1 MARVLGKLTVALAS
15 VALAVIAS
23 PSCSEGTFS
32 SEDCDYVI
40 TRCRTYCDYCYG
52 GYYYGYYGCCYD
64 RCWYECIGDGKPDK
78 APNTDPPVPAPAP
91 DASTPPPPPATDGGA
106 PPGSVAVLCA
116 PCTANDECK
125 GGGLCILRGGED
137 AGTSGF
143 CGSPC
148 NSGADC
154 PASFTCTE
162 IGQTKQCVPT
172 DGICN

>member
-15 VALAVIAS
+15 IALAVVAS
-23 PSCSEGTFS
+23 PSCSDRTFS
-32 SEDCDYVI
+32 TEDCDYVI

-64 RCWYECIGDGKPDK
+64 RCWYECIGDGKPDR
-78 APNTDPPVPAPAP
+78 AA
-91 DASTPPPPPATDGGA
+91 TPPADAGAPSTPPPATDGGTPA
-106 PPGSVAVLCA
+106 NVAVLCA

-125 GGGLCILRGGED
+125 GGGLCIIRGGED

-148 NSGADC
+148 GSGADC
-154 PASFTCTE
+154 PADFTCTA
-162 IGQTKQCVPT
+162 IGESKQCVPT
-172 DGICN
+172 NGTCN